1 MYDEECWK
9 ITENV
14 VEEAP
19 QLFTYQEEAGT
30 RMFLL
35 VKDAEARGYERV
47 VIVSEDTYVL
57 SAFEAK
63 FLPNM
68 TVYQERE
75 TQARSRYV
83 KISAFGRKGKLKA
96 WKWSNGI
103 RSIKKRNLDVQ
114 KRLYI
119 AFKVRQH
126 ALEFSFN
133 LLHCTVGHRIQPQ
146 VCRRCSPA
154 LGVPSGASTYG

>member
-83 KISAFGRKGKLKA
+83 KSFLDQKLDTDLKNQLILM
-96 WKWSNGI
+96 KLN
-103 RSIKKRNLDVQ
+103 RS
-114 KRLYI
+114 
-119 AFKVRQH
+119 FKF
-126 ALEFSFN
+126 FSHDKLIN
-133 LLHCTVGHRIQPQ
+133 C
-146 VCRRCSPA
+146 
-154 LGVPSGASTYG
+154 